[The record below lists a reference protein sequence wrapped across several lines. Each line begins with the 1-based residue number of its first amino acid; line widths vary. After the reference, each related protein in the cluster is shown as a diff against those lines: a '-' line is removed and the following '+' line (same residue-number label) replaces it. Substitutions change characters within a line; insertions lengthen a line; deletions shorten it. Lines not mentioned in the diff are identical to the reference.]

1 MDFIAL
7 SAFIVLAVDPVPV
20 VAVSADQKSSVQPAS
35 VERNLSQVDP
45 EKVICHKEKS
55 VGSRIAEKKICKTA
69 KQWEI
74 EHLETR
80 QATERVQS
88 SRWKSE

>member
-7 SAFIVLAVDPVPV
+7 SASIVLAVGPVPV
-20 VAVSADQKSSVQPAS
+20 DAVSTDEKSTDQRAP
-35 VERNLSQVDP
+35 VERNLPLVVP

-55 VGSRIAEKKICKTA
+55 LGSRVAAKKVCKTA
-69 KQWEI
+69 KQWEA
-74 EHLETR
+74 EQLESR

-88 SRWKSE
+88 SRWKSD